1 MATPPR
7 HPDPNTML
15 NKLNDFLSNL
25 VTPANGAQQAE
36 HTLQLATAV
45 LMIEV
50 MRADAESTEAEL
62 ATVMRILKQR
72 FQLTDSEV
80 QQLSASGQQAA
91 QRASDL
97 YQFTSLLNRELSRE
111 EKGRIVEYMW
121 QVAYAD
127 RHISAHENH
136 LMRRMTDLLHI
147 SQTDY
152 IAAKMRAKPA
162 DMA

>member
-1 MATPPR
+1 
-7 HPDPNTML
+7 ML
-15 NKLNDFLSNL
+15 NKLNRFFSTLI
-25 VTPANGAQQAE
+25 TPPNDAQQPE

-62 ATVMRILKQR
+62 ATVTRILKQR
-72 FQLTDSEV
+72 FQLADSEV
-80 QQLSASGQQAA
+80 QQLSALGQLTAQQA
-91 QRASDL
+91 
-97 YQFTSLLNRELSRE
+97 T
-111 EKGRIVEYMW
+111 EYMW

-162 DMA
+162 DMK

>member
-1 MATPPR
+1 
-7 HPDPNTML
+7 ML
-15 NKLNDFLSNL
+15 KKLNDFFSLL
-25 VTPANGAQQAE
+25 ITPDNDAQQPE

-50 MRADAESTEAEL
+50 MRADAESTAAER
-62 ATVMRILKQR
+62 ATVMRILKER
-72 FQLTDSEV
+72 FQLSDSEV
-80 QQLSASGQQAA
+80 LQLSALGQQTV
-91 QRASDL
+91 QQASDL
-97 YQFTSLLNRELSRE
+97 YQFTSLLNRELGRA
-111 EKGRIVEYMW
+111 EKLRIIEYMW

-136 LMRRMTDLLHI
+136 LMRRMTSLLHI

-162 DMA
+162 DME

>member
-1 MATPPR
+1 
-7 HPDPNTML
+7 ML
-15 NKLNDFLSNL
+15 NKLNRFFSTLI
-25 VTPANGAQQAE
+25 TPPNDAQQPE

-62 ATVMRILKQR
+62 ATVTRILKQR
-72 FQLTDSEV
+72 FQLADSEV
-80 QQLSASGQQAA
+80 QQLSALGRQTA
-91 QRASDL
+91 QHASDL
-97 YQFTSLLNRELSRE
+97 YQFTSLLNRELARE
-111 EKGRIVEYMW
+111 EKILIVEYMW

-162 DMA
+162 DKK

>member
-1 MATPPR
+1 
-7 HPDPNTML
+7 ML
-15 NKLNDFLSNL
+15 KKLDEFFAALTN
-25 VTPANGAQQAE
+25 PARDARQPE

-72 FQLTDSEV
+72 FQLSDSEV
-80 QQLSASGQQAA
+80 QQLSILGQHTA

-97 YQFTSLLNRELSRE
+97 YQFTSLLNRELSAA
-111 EKGRIVEYMW
+111 EKTRIVEYMW

-127 RHISAHENH
+127 GTLSAHENH
-136 LMRRMTDLLHI
+136 LMRRMPDLLHI
-147 SQTDY
+147 AQADY
-152 IAAKMRAKPA
+152 IAAKMRAKQALPG
-162 DMA
+162 